1 MSDDTP
7 SDNSN
12 GSENSGVPGPDGTS
26 PDMNGSD
33 GIPFEDTP
41 SNDVPSPEGASG
53 EASDAA
59 TLTTFGTIEPIE
71 IQQEMEQSFL
81 DYAMSVIVSR
91 ALPDA
96 RDGLKPVHRRILWA
110 MHEAGLRPDRN
121 HRKCATVVGDVLGK
135 YHPHGDQSVYDA
147 LVRMGQDFS
156 LRHPLIDPH
165 GNFGSPSDPPAAYR
179 YTECRLMPLA
189 MHMLAGIDEDTVDFV
204 SNFDGSTEEPTVLPG
219 RFPNLLVN
227 GSQGIAVGMATNI
240 PPHNLGEVI
249 DATLHLL
256 DNPDA
261 TPDDLM
267 EFVKGP
273 DFPTGGQIMGRAGLM
288 SAIRTGRGS
297 VKIRARAEIEE
308 GPKGDRIVVSEIP
321 YQTSV
326 ENIEEKIADLANA
339 RVIEGVREI
348 RNERSRGV
356 TRLVI
361 ELKRDTPANVLL
373 NNLYKHTPLQS
384 SFSTNFV
391 ALVDGV
397 PRTLN
402 LREALVHYIDHQV
415 EVITRRTQFRLDKAM
430 RRAHIV
436 EGFLKALD
444 LIDQIIAA
452 IRASADRASAI
463 ITLQGEGFE
472 FSEIQATEIV
482 DMRLSTL
489 TRLGR
494 ERLEEEMSTLRETI
508 AFLQTILAD
517 ETVLRGVIRDE
528 MTAIRDEFAT
538 PRRTSIE
545 HDDGDLD
552 IEDLI
557 DDEEVVVVMTARGYI
572 KTVAADTFRTQI
584 RGGRGVAGAR
594 LKDEDYITDLIS
606 TSAHAYLLFFSNRGK
621 VYRLKA
627 HRIPMR
633 DRTAQGLAIVNL
645 LRLAPDEKI
654 QTIIDTRDYETHRYL
669 FFVTS
674 RGQVKKTM
682 FNAYDNGRQ
691 DGLIAINLRE
701 GDELVRVMP
710 TSGVDDILIVSEA
723 GQCIRFRGTDVRPM
737 GRTATGVRGIR
748 LKDGDRVVGADNIA
762 MTSEEVS
769 PGSGPQPVD
778 DLRLL
783 TITDSGY
790 GKRTHLGEFTAH
802 NRGGQGVRAHK
813 LHADRGSVVSAFLVG
828 EDDGLLMINDAGV
841 VIRTKVSSISVQGRS
856 ATGVRVMNLDEGA
869 KVAAVAR
876 VLTTGDEDEDDADD
890 IGSDEDGS
898 GILDA
903 DADGETDSA
912 PDSDGDTEGGS
923 EGDSP
928 DASDNPAG

>member
-7 SDNSN
+7 SGESDEST
-12 GSENSGVPGPDGTS
+12 PDE
-26 PDMNGSD
+26 PVEGSD
-33 GIPFEDTP
+33 VG
-41 SNDVPSPEGASG
+41 
-53 EASDAA
+53 
-59 TLTTFGTIEPIE
+59 TTFGSIEPIE

-81 DYAMSVIVSR
+81 DYAMSVIVAR

-147 LVRMGQDFS
+147 LVRMGQNFS

-179 YTECRLMPLA
+179 YTECRLTNLA
-189 MHMLAGIDEDTVDFV
+189 MHMLAGIDENTVDF
-204 SNFDGSTEEPTVLPG
+204 SPNFDGSTEEPKVLPG

-256 DNPDA
+256 DRPDA

-267 EFVKGP
+267 AFVKGP
-273 DFPTGGQIMGRAGLM
+273 DFPTGAQIMGRAGII

-297 VKIRARAEIEE
+297 IKMRAKAEIEE

-326 ENIEEKIADLANA
+326 ESIEEKIAELANA
-339 RVIEGVREI
+339 RIIEGVREI

-361 ELKRDTPANVLL
+361 ELKRDTPALVLL
-373 NNLYKHTPLQS
+373 NNLYKHTPLQTT
-384 SFSTNFV
+384 FATNFV

-415 EVITRRTQFRLDKAM
+415 EVITRRTQFRLDKAN

-444 LIDQIIAA
+444 LIDAIIAA
-452 IRASADRASAI
+452 IRASADRPAAI
-463 ITLQGEGFE
+463 LTLQGDGFE

-482 DMRLSTL
+482 DMRLSAL

-494 ERLEEEMSTLRETI
+494 ERLEEEMAQLRETI
-508 AFLQTILAD
+508 AFLEAILAD
-517 ETVLRGVIRDE
+517 DGVLRQVIRDE
-528 MTAIRDEFAT
+528 LTEIRDEFAT
-538 PRRTSIE
+538 PRKTTIE
-545 HDDGDLD
+545 HDDGDLE

-606 TSAHAYLLFFSNRGK
+606 TSAHAFLLFFSNRGK

-645 LRLAPDEKI
+645 LRLEPDEKI
-654 QTIIDTRDYETHRYL
+654 QTIIDTRDYETHRFL
-669 FFVTS
+669 FFVT
-674 RGQVKKTM
+674 RNGIVKKTM

-691 DGLIAINLRE
+691 AGLIAVSLRD

-710 TSGVDDILIVSEA
+710 TSGGDEIMMVSEA
-723 GQCIRFRGTDVRPM
+723 GQGIRFSEEDVRPM
-737 GRTATGVRGIR
+737 GRNAAGVRGMR
-748 LKDGDRVVGADNIA
+748 LRAGDRVVGADSIA
-762 MTSEEVS
+762 AVS
-769 PGSGPQPVD
+769 PLVAAGSDDGSDEGSGDAEVQPVRPTT
-778 DLRLL
+778 LRLL
-783 TITDSGY
+783 TITEAGY
-790 GKRTHLGEFTAH
+790 GKRTEIDEFTRQG
-802 NRGGQGVRAHK
+802 RGGQGVRAHK
-813 LHADRGSVVSAFLVG
+813 MHADRGKVVNGFLVG
-828 EDDGLLMINDAGV
+828 DDDHLLLINDGGV
-841 VIRTKVSSISVQGRS
+841 VIRTKVSSISIQGRG
-856 ATGVRVMNLDEGA
+856 ATGVRVMNLDGET

-876 VLTTGDEDEDDADD
+876 VLTGPGDD
-890 IGSDEDGS
+890 IDDIDDDIDDIDQVDDELIGADSGPVDEADEADGP
-898 GILDA
+898 D
-903 DADGETDSA
+903 DGET
-912 PDSDGDTEGGS
+912 TE
-923 EGDSP
+923 D
-928 DASDNPAG
+928 